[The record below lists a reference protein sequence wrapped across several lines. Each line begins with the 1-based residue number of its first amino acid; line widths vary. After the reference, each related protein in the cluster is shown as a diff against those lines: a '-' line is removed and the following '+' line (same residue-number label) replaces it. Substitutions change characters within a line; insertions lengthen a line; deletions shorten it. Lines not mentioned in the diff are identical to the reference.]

1 MPHTTPYEAPRTAGD
16 QSGRRARALTGA
28 LAIAA
33 LVAALVAL
41 WQTQS
46 TPLGGHAYCWGAWP
60 EGEAPFR
67 RGDHDRTADERVPS
81 PGRPTG
87 HCSLRWR
94 GGQGPGAYEQ
104 RVDLRLGTGP
114 REAGER
120 RSWLGELFGG
130 GDVPLPDGLPGFTAA
145 ASGTGALVLPES
157 CDVDGRPSVVTLKS
171 FFSDTATSATHPG
184 FSTGLTP
191 ATAGELL
198 VRAAN
203 KATRATSCTTLPP
216 LRLRREP
223 SAPTT
228 PVRASPGPDE
238 HHCGIAGLG
247 KRTAPGADAG
257 TGYPTGNPDSTSS
270 TGSGSSPDST
280 DFHSCA
286 IAGAQEH
293 GASSGPG
300 PGPTSWAARFI
311 TTGRPRLVALFDGLT
326 GDRPPAPGWRAHGTI
341 DASGA
346 LVRADCGGRPTVF
359 TMRSGPGRTHTRLD
373 DPRQVFP
380 LYVDAVTGHMGCA
393 PLRAG

>member
-1 MPHTTPYEAPRTAGD
+1 MPDKRPRKGPYETPKAPFRAPHATGD
-16 QSGRRARALTGA
+16 HGHGHGQADRRARAVTGA

-46 TPLGGHAYCWGAWP
+46 APLGGRSYCWGAWP
-60 EGEAPFR
+60 EDEAPFR
-67 RGDHDRTADERVPS
+67 RGDHDRTSDESAPA
-81 PGRPTG
+81 PGRTTG

-114 REAGER
+114 REAAER

-130 GDVPLPDGLPGFTAA
+130 GDVPLPDGLPGFAA
-145 ASGTGALVLPES
+145 ASGTGALVLPEG

-171 FFSDTATSATHPG
+171 VMALSPDIT
-184 FSTGLTP
+184 
-191 ATAGELL
+191 GELL
-198 VRAAN
+198 IRAAN

-216 LRLRREP
+216 IRLHKEP
-223 SAPTT
+223 PSPTAPGTST
-228 PVRASPGPDE
+228 ETGTDTAPGTDTARD
-238 HHCGIAGLG
+238 HCGIPGLG
-247 KRTAPGADAG
+247 KKTAPASGSGPG
-257 TGYPTGNPDSTSS
+257 TGPGTGPAEDS
-270 TGSGSSPDST
+270 

-286 IAGAQEH
+286 IAGAK
-293 GASSGPG
+293 G
-300 PGPTSWAARFI
+300 WAARFA
-311 TTGRPRLVALFDGLT
+311 TTARPRLVALFDGLT
-326 GDRPPAPGWRAHGTI
+326 GDRPPAPGWRAHGSI

-346 LVRADCGGRPTVF
+346 LVRADCDGRPTVF

-373 DPRQVFP
+373 DPREAFP
-380 LYVDAVTGHMGCA
+380 RYVDAVAAQMGCA